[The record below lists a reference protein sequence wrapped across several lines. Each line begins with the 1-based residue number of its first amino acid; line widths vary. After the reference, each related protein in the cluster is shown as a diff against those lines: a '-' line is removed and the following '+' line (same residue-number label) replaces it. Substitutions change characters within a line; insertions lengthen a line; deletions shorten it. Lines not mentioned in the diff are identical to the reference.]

1 MDSEQV
7 VSRSADEG
15 SFSLLPA
22 APVSRR
28 RKLLVWVLLVSLP
41 LSGWLGWTA
50 AMNSEQ
56 MHDYQ
61 RLQQERSGIQ
71 AELEETRQRHQQ
83 LEVDLLVARQSAEDG
98 QSAIDDLEQQ
108 LFRLQQDLAQYQ
120 GALAPNAMNPGVR
133 FQAFELQATDVPGV
147 FRYKV
152 MVSRV
157 GNESDTVQAS
167 LTIAVQGKLE
177 GEDTS
182 ISLSELTGGRTS
194 ALELNFRYFQ
204 VVPANGKDAELML
217 PLGFVPESV
226 YLRAEQDDK
235 LLLEQTMEWTETGV
249 RA

>member
-1 MDSEQV
+1 MDSEQIN
-7 VSRSADEG
+7 RPAEEQ

-22 APVSRR
+22 APVSRQ
-28 RKLLVWVLLVSLP
+28 RKLLLWVLLASLP
-41 LSGWLGWTA
+41 LCGWLGWTA
-50 AMNSEQ
+50 AMNSSQ
-56 MHDYQ
+56 MQDYQ

-83 LEVDLLVARQSAEDG
+83 LEVDLLVAQQSASDG
-98 QSAIDDLEQQ
+98 QQVIDDLEQQ

-133 FQAFELQATDVPGV
+133 VQAFELQATDVPGV

-157 GNESDTVQAS
+157 GNESDTVQAR

-177 GEDTS
+177 GKDTRVT
-182 ISLSELTGGRTS
+182 LSELTGGRTT
-194 ALELNFRYFQ
+194 ALALNFRYFQ
-204 VVPANGKDAELML
+204 VVPANGSEAELML
-217 PLGFVPESV
+217 PVGFVPESV
-226 YLRAEQDDK
+226 HLRAEQDGK

-249 RA
+249 RS

>member
-1 MDSEQV
+1 MDSEQT
-7 VSRSADEG
+7 SGPADER
-15 SFSLLPA
+15 SLSLLPV

-28 RKLLVWVLLVSLP
+28 RKLLVWVLFAGLP
-41 LSGWLGWTA
+41 LCGWLGWTA
-50 AMNSEQ
+50 AMNSSQ
-56 MHDYQ
+56 MQDYQ

-71 AELEETRQRHQQ
+71 TELEETRLRHQQ
-83 LEVDLLVARQSAEDG
+83 LEVDLLVARQSASDG
-98 QSAIDDLEQQ
+98 QQTIDDLEQQ

-167 LTIAVQGKLE
+167 LTVSVQGKLE
-177 GEDTS
+177 GKDTRV
-182 ISLSELTGGRTS
+182 SLSELTGGRIS

-204 VVPANGKDAELML
+204 VVPANGNDAELML
-217 PLGFVPESV
+217 PVGFVPESV
-226 YLRAEQDDK
+226 HLRAEQDGK

-249 RA
+249 RS